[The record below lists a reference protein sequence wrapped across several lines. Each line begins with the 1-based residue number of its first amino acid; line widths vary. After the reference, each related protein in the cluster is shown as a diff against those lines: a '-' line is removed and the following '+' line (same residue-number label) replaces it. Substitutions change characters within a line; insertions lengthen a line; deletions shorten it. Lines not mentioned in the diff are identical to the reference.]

1 MPYVELHA
9 HSSYSFLDGASLPEE
24 LAVRAAELGYPA
36 LALTDHDGVYGSLE
50 FAHAAKH
57 FGVRPITGAELTL
70 ADRSHVTVLVETA
83 KGYANLCRLITA
95 AHAHTRPEGKET
107 QPPADPA
114 LDQALLEELN
124 EGLVCLSGCA
134 RHGLAVRN
142 PNGAARLAR
151 AFGRERF
158 FVELQR
164 PYERGDAR
172 RNAGLRDLAASLGVP
187 TIVTGD
193 VHAHHL
199 RRAALQDVLVA
210 IRHRSSLDG
219 CEAERRG
226 NHECVL
232 LSPAEMVERFP
243 EDRAAVAR
251 TVELA
256 ERLRFDLT
264 EELGYRYPDFSDSP
278 EPAIVQ
284 LAHVCKRTFEDRY
297 PRGHKLRREARARL
311 DEELKLIDEL
321 GLAGFFL
328 LHWDVLE
335 LARECALE
343 VRGRDSPRHALP
355 PGRGRGS
362 SVGSLV
368 CYLTGLSHVDPVGAE
383 LSLGRFLNRELDS
396 VPDIDLDFPRD
407 IREKLIVAVTERY
420 GREHAALVA
429 SFSTYRSRGAIR
441 DVGKA
446 LGLPYAE
453 LERIARVS
461 EGWNAKR
468 VAEELQ
474 QLPDADRKLLSPRW
488 RAFGELCH
496 EIAGLPRHISQHPGG
511 MVISSRPLVELVPV
525 QPAAM
530 AGRQM
535 CQWDK
540 DSCADAGFL
549 KIDLLGLGMLS
560 AVEDCVD
567 QIARLQGKP
576 IDLSRIPLDDKAVYE
591 EIQRADTIGDF
602 QIESRAQMQS
612 LLRTRPENIDDLTV
626 QVALVR
632 PGPIQGKAV
641 HPYIEHR
648 QRLREDPSFVPPVDH
663 PLLADCLRSTLGVV
677 VFQDQVLE
685 VAIALAGFSVG
696 EAEGLRR
703 AMSRKRSHDA
713 LEAYRERFVEGAL
726 RKGVDAETADMVYDK
741 LVGFSGFGFPKSHA
755 AAFGLLAYQSAW
767 LRHHY
772 PAEFLCA
779 LLNAQPMGFYPPAT
793 LVRDGQRRGVET
805 RPPDVNVS
813 AAKCAVEDGAVR
825 IGIDYVNG
833 IGEDRGGGCRRGARA
848 GANRSPSVRDLAQ
861 RTQLSEHGLETLIVA
876 GACDCFEL
884 PRRQLLWQLGLVP
897 RSQSVPGSGGEEKQ
911 LALPLDPTAATPEL
925 PEPTVWERMLAD
937 YRTTNLSVGVH
948 PHGAPACASAGWRD
962 LLARPRE
969 RAGPRAGGD
978 RGNGCRTAAARDRE
992 RRRLHADRGRVRP
1005 GQPDRAAV
1013 GLRQA
1018 PSDRPR
1024 RAAHPRA
1031 RPLRTDRA
1039 QPERPRPLAR
1049 DTRAAR
1055 APDLAGVRS
1064 GRQPARAPT
1073 TSATADSVG
1082 LRRLLIGSRCS
1093 IERPSCA
1100 LRLKAVL
1107 TSATWVNACGKLPS
1121 WRRVSGSH
1129 SSASRPRSLRRSRSR
1144 SKDLLGLVV
1153 PSLEREIVGEP
1164 EGAREERA
1172 LAGRQPVDGP
1182 CLFVVRCTGRRAR
1195 RARGHARS
1203 PRPCR
1208 PCAGRPPGGSRRAGS
1223 SAGSR
1228 PAASSRTTA

>member
-1 MPYVELHA
+1 MTIELQPEFPHRTRKKERFPLAGSRSQRAPAARKLRERKGKVPYVELHA

-24 LAVRAAELGYPA
+24 LVIQAAELGYPA

-57 FGVRPITGAELTL
+57 FGVRPITGAEVTL
-70 ADRSHVTVLVETA
+70 ADRSHVTLLVETQQ
-83 KGYANLCRLITA
+83 GYSNLCRLLTA
-95 AHAHTRPEGKET
+95 AHAHTRLPGKES
-107 QPPADPA
+107 QPPGDPA
-114 LDQALLEELN
+114 LDQRLLEELN

-134 RHGLAVRN
+134 RHGLAVRD
-142 PNGAARLAR
+142 PNAAGQLAR
-151 AFGRERF
+151 VFGRERF

-172 RNAGLRDLAASLGVP
+172 RNSALRQLAESLGVP
-187 TIVTGD
+187 TLVTGD
-193 VHAHHL
+193 VHAHHS
-199 RRAALQDVLVA
+199 RRAPLQDVLVA
-210 IRHRSSLDG
+210 VRQRSSLDG

-232 LSPAEMVERFP
+232 LSPGEIVERFP
-243 EDRAAVAR
+243 EDRTAVAR

-264 EELGYRYPDFSDSP
+264 EELGYRFPDFSDSP

-284 LAHVCKRTFEDRY
+284 LAHVCKRAFEDRY
-297 PRGHKLRREARARL
+297 PRSHTLRREAEARL

-335 LARECALE
+335 LARKCALE
-343 VRGRDSPRHALP
+343 VRGRDSPRHLLP

-383 LSLGRFLNRELDS
+383 LSLGRFLNRELNA

-429 SFSTYRSRGAIR
+429 SFATYRSRGAIR

-468 VAEELQ
+468 IAEELQ
-474 QLPDADRKLLSPRW
+474 LLPDADRKLMSPRW
-488 RAFGELCH
+488 RAFAELCS

-560 AVEDCVD
+560 AVEDCVE
-567 QIARLQGKP
+567 QIASLRGQP
-576 IDLSRIPLDDKAVYE
+576 IDLSRIPLDDKDVYDD
-591 EIQRADTIGDF
+591 IQRADTVGDF

-612 LLRTRPENIDDLTV
+612 LLRTLPENLDDLTV

-663 PLLADCLRSTLGVV
+663 PLLAECLRSTLGVV

-713 LEAYRERFVEGAL
+713 LEAYRGRFVAGAL
-726 RKGVDAETADMVYDK
+726 RRGVDATTADTVYDK

-772 PAEFLCA
+772 AAEFLCS

-805 RPPDVNVS
+805 RPPDVNIS
-813 AAKCAVEDGAVR
+813 AGKCVVEEAAVR
-825 IGIDYVNG
+825 IGLDYVNG
-833 IGEDRGGGCRRGARA
+833 IGEDDAEAVVAERDRA
-848 GANRSPSVRDLAQ
+848 GSFASVRELAQ
-861 RTQLSEHGLETLIVA
+861 RTQLSAHGLETLIVS
-876 GACDCFEL
+876 GACDCFGM

-897 RSQSVPGSGGEEKQ
+897 REQTVPGSGGDEKQ
-911 LALPLDPTAATPEL
+911 LALPLEPTAATPDL

-948 PHGAPACASAGWRD
+948 PMELLRAHLPDGVLSSRELETAPNRAQVAVAGMAVARQRPATANGVVFMLIEDEFGAVNLIVPPTVYDRHRAIVRGEPL
-962 LLARPRE
+962 LLARGRFE
-969 RAGPRAGGD
+969 RI
-978 RGNGCRTAAARDRE
+978 ARNQNV
-992 RRRLHADRGRVRP
+992 LVRSLETL
-1005 GQPDRAAV
+1005 G
-1013 GLRQA
+1013 
-1018 PSDRPR
+1018 
-1024 RAAHPRA
+1024 
-1031 RPLRTDRA
+1031 
-1039 QPERPRPLAR
+1039 PLAR
-1049 DTRAAR
+1049 EVSRED
-1055 APDLAGVRS
+1055 DVGV
-1064 GRQPARAPT
+1064 
-1073 TSATADSVG
+1073 
-1082 LRRLLIGSRCS
+1082 
-1093 IERPSCA
+1093 
-1100 LRLKAVL
+1100 
-1107 TSATWVNACGKLPS
+1107 NLP
-1121 WRRVSGSH
+1121 
-1129 SSASRPRSLRRSRSR
+1129 
-1144 SKDLLGLVV
+1144 
-1153 PSLEREIVGEP
+1153 
-1164 EGAREERA
+1164 GAHH
-1172 LAGRQPVDGP
+1172 
-1182 CLFVVRCTGRRAR
+1182 F
-1195 RARGHARS
+1195 GHR
-1203 PRPCR
+1203 
-1208 PCAGRPPGGSRRAGS
+1208 
-1223 SAGSR
+1223 
-1228 PAASSRTTA
+1228 

>member
-1 MPYVELHA
+1 MTIERSPKSVPYVELHA
-9 HSSYSFLDGASLPEE
+9 HSAYSFLDGASHPEE
-24 LAVRAAELGYPA
+24 LALRAAELEYPS

-50 FAHAAKH
+50 FAYAAKH

-70 ADRSHVTVLVETA
+70 ADRSHVTLLVETPR
-83 KGYANLCRLITA
+83 GYSNLCRLITA
-95 AHAHTRPEGKET
+95 AHSHTRPEGKES
-107 QPPADPA
+107 QQPADPA
-114 LDQALLEELN
+114 LDQRLLEELN
-124 EGLVCLSGCA
+124 DGLVCLSGCA
-134 RHGLAVRN
+134 RHGLAVRD
-142 PNGAARLAR
+142 PNAVGRLAR
-151 AFGRERF
+151 AFGPDRF

-172 RNAGLRDLAASLGVP
+172 RNAVLRDLAGSLGAP

-193 VHAHHL
+193 VHAHHV
-199 RRAALQDVLVA
+199 RRARLQDVLVA
-210 IRHRSSLDG
+210 VRARSSLDG
-219 CEAERRG
+219 CEAVRRG

-232 LSPAEMVERFP
+232 LSPGEVVERFP
-243 EDRAAVAR
+243 EDRDAVMR
-251 TVELA
+251 TVQLA
-256 ERLRFDLT
+256 ERLQFDLT
-264 EELGYRYPDFSDSP
+264 KELGYRYPDFSDSP

-284 LAHVCKRTFEDRY
+284 LAHVCNRAFEDRY
-297 PRGHKLRREARARL
+297 PSGHRLLREARARL
-311 DEELKLIDEL
+311 DEELGLIDEL

-383 LSLGRFLNRELDS
+383 LSLGRFLNRELDT

-429 SFSTYRSRGAIR
+429 SFATYRSRGAIR

-453 LERIARVS
+453 LERIARVT

-474 QLPDADRKLLSPRW
+474 LLPDADRKLLSPRW
-488 RAFGELCH
+488 RAFAELCH

-540 DSCADAGFL
+540 DSCSDAGFL

-560 AVEDCVD
+560 AVEDCVE
-567 QIARLQGKP
+567 QIAQLRGKP
-576 IDLSRIPLDDKAVYE
+576 MDLSRIPLDDPAVYDD
-591 EIQRADTIGDF
+591 IQRADTVGDF

-612 LLRTRPENIDDLTV
+612 LLRTCPENLDDLTV

-648 QRLREDPSFVPPVDH
+648 RRLREDPSFVPPVDH

-703 AMSRKRSHDA
+703 AMSRKRSREA
-713 LEAYRERFVEGAL
+713 LEAYRGRFVEGA
-726 RKGVDAETADMVYDK
+726 RGRGVDEATADLVYDK

-767 LRHHY
+767 LRHYH

-813 AAKCAVEDGAVR
+813 AAKCSVEDGAVR

-833 IGEDRGGGCRRGARA
+833 IGEDEALTVVEERNRGGPFA
-848 GANRSPSVRDLAQ
+848 SVRDLAQ

-897 RSQSVPGSGGEEKQ
+897 RPQSVPGSGGEEKQ
-911 LALPLDPTAATPEL
+911 LALPLDPTAVTPEL
-925 PEPTVWERMLAD
+925 PEPTIWERMLAD
-937 YRTTNLSVGVH
+937 YRTTSLSVGVH
-948 PHGAPACASAGWRD
+948 PLGLLRAHLPQGVLSSRELESAPNRANVTVAGMAVARQRPATANGVVFMLIED
-962 LLARPRE
+962 EFGTVNLIVPPTVYDRHRAIVRGEPLVLARGRFE
-969 RAGPRAGGD
+969 RI
-978 RGNGCRTAAARDRE
+978 E
-992 RRRLHADRGRVRP
+992 RNQNVLVRSLETL
-1005 GQPDRAAV
+1005 G
-1013 GLRQA
+1013 
-1018 PSDRPR
+1018 
-1024 RAAHPRA
+1024 
-1031 RPLRTDRA
+1031 
-1039 QPERPRPLAR
+1039 PLAR
-1049 DTRAAR
+1049 EVSEES
-1055 APDLAGVRS
+1055 DL
-1064 GRQPARAPT
+1064 
-1073 TSATADSVG
+1073 
-1082 LRRLLIGSRCS
+1082 
-1093 IERPSCA
+1093 
-1100 LRLKAVL
+1100 
-1107 TSATWVNACGKLPS
+1107 
-1121 WRRVSGSH
+1121 
-1129 SSASRPRSLRRSRSR
+1129 
-1144 SKDLLGLVV
+1144 
-1153 PSLEREIVGEP
+1153 
-1164 EGAREERA
+1164 
-1172 LAGRQPVDGP
+1172 
-1182 CLFVVRCTGRRAR
+1182 
-1195 RARGHARS
+1195 
-1203 PRPCR
+1203 
-1208 PCAGRPPGGSRRAGS
+1208 
-1223 SAGSR
+1223 SAGLPEAHHFGHR
-1228 PAASSRTTA
+1228 